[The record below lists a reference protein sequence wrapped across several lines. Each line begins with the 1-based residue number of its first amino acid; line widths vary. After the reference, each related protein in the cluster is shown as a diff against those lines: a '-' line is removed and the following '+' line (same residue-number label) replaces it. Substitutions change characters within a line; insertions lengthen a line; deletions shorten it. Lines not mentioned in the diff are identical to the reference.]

1 MQFVRLALLA
11 LILVVATPP
20 ARAESTT
27 LPPLAP
33 LTSVRWDFVASFNGK
48 PLSFCQEAYES
59 YNRGHARC
67 YQLETVALPEYGIN
81 LVAGQVDEVVLYD
94 SMLYQRKNDET
105 LWTASPNPIYSPN
118 ATLRDLYTVSYPAA
132 LTHIGQTDV
141 DGSSTT
147 QFQYWSLDR
156 AYNERVG
163 GQVVYDL
170 FLTAEGNVRKAQL
183 SYRGTLSLGQGE
195 LDGIYVYRDFNAPIT
210 VSPPPAEF
218 VKAP

>member
-1 MQFVRLALLA
+1 M
-11 LILVVATPP
+11 
-20 ARAESTT
+20 
-27 LPPLAP
+27 
-33 LTSVRWDFVASFNGK
+33 
-48 PLSFCQEAYES
+48 
-59 YNRGHARC
+59 
-67 YQLETVALPEYGIN
+67 
-81 LVAGQVDEVVLYD
+81 
-94 SMLYQRKNDET
+94 
-105 LWTASPNPIYSPN
+105 
-118 ATLRDLYTVSYPAA
+118 SYPAA

-210 VSPPPAEF
+210 VSPPPAEL